1 VNVKAGKKTAR
12 YMVARFSARLE
23 NLRVMAND
31 ASNDAVMLL
40 RVGGGH
46 AGKV

>member
-1 VNVKAGKKTAR
+1 
-12 YMVARFSARLE
+12 MVARFSARLE

-40 RVGGGH
+40 RVGDGH